1 MSLPP
6 GGPSS
11 SGPSGTGRPSS
22 SSSESIPSL
31 KSIPPL
37 DLNLDLE
44 AGLPT
49 NATDP
54 LPTQPPPA
62 YTSGASAATDADA
75 PPAYAFAPRGSAPA
89 YTSKPSTLFRAGAD
103 EAVRIELAAAGLTVA
118 DVSYIEMVRLAQ
130 IQDPETL
137 EAEVRRLQ
145 ARLRMPAPAVPDV
158 AIVAGRPGTLLDIAN
173 NNGNNRRAVAR
184 VQGRPV
190 RPPFSLRHRCGVVL
204 TLLGIAGLILL
215 VISKS
220 AHGSSSG
227 ELERM
232 RASQSAAL
240 APSHDMATG
249 YATATS
255 AAVATTT
262 STATTA
268 LYRTTLADG
277 TVIESEGPIEDYGAV
292 INEEYVDRMEKAAG
306 NGWVWTG
313 VGGQWSVLVA
323 ATTSATTAST
333 VVTSALQITTTK
345 TSTVTAAAMEV
356 TTTVVMLAK
365 GD

>member
-31 KSIPPL
+31 ESIPPL

-75 PPAYAFAPRGSAPA
+75 PPPTPSPPAAPPRPTPANRAPCSAPGR
-89 YTSKPSTLFRAGAD
+89 TKP
-103 EAVRIELAAAGLTVA
+103 
-118 DVSYIEMVRLAQ
+118 YMVRLAQ

-158 AIVAGRPGTLLDIAN
+158 AIVAGRPGALLDIAN
-173 NNGNNRRAVAR
+173 NNGSNRRAVAR

-333 VVTSALQITTTK
+333 VV
-345 TSTVTAAAMEV
+345 
-356 TTTVVMLAK
+356 MLAK